1 MSIYLSRQDVRRLT
15 GRVQRSA
22 QIQRLAAL
30 GYAYELDGDG
40 WPLVLTAT
48 VLDRH
53 RKEPV
58 APRRCG
64 PDFGFLA
71 RG

>member
-15 GRVQRSA
+15 GRVQRGA
-22 QIQRLAAL
+22 QIQRLAVM

-53 RKEPV
+53 RKEST
-58 APRRCG
+58 PRRGG
-64 PDFGFLA
+64 PNFGFLV